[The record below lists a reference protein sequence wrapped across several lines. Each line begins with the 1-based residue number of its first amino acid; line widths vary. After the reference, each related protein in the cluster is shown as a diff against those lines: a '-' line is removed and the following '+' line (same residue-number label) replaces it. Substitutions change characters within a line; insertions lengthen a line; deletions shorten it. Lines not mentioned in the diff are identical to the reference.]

1 MSITQPN
8 PAPQAV
14 GHDANG
20 LPLDFG
26 RGPFSPPFTPK
37 PSPPPPP
44 KVDKS
49 LSRFAKSSHAAQ
61 RAAERYGLCLSWD
74 DLRAIALIC
83 RNGAGCTGRMA
94 GGREY
99 HMVIFADRVLFVIY
113 RRDAPGER
121 AGVVLTVLPQECAE
135 HVIRHNTRQRRQRL
149 KIYPRQ
155 S

>member
-8 PAPQAV
+8 PTPQA

-20 LPLDFG
+20 MPLGFG
-26 RGPFSPPFTPK
+26 CGPY
-37 PSPPPPP
+37 PPPPRP
-44 KVDKS
+44 KAPAPKADKG

-61 RAAERYGLCLSWD
+61 RAAERYGLFLTWD
-74 DLRAIALIC
+74 DLRTIALIC
-83 RNGAGCTGRMA
+83 RNGAGCTGRMV

-99 HMVIFADRVLFVIY
+99 HMVIFAGRVLFVIY
-113 RRDAPGER
+113 RRDCPGEP
-121 AGVVLTVLPQECAE
+121 AGIVKTILPQEVASR
-135 HVIRHNTRQRRQRL
+135 VIRHNSRQRRQRL